1 MCLLEM
7 HINLSNE
14 SPFTGSRH
22 RDLRG
27 EGQKRW
33 PRPTAPWGQPWS
45 PANKHTTVLSRT
57 PAVTSSEAL
66 SPSWSSEVF
75 TGPPPFG
82 RTGSR
87 SRGRRPACAPPVFD
101 RASNAEQGLSK
112 PAPPRKWVRR
122 GPGSESRGARGPRG
136 PFTRPGSASR
146 PAPGARAG
154 RAQEAGQAF
163 QSPGPGHKAAQGE
176 PASPAALGAA
186 GLPEPSDPAPARAS
200 QPRPPGAARRR
211 RRRRHF
217 LPLAVA
223 SFPLSGYSI
232 HLGPEP
238 PAPHRAAPRPLPPA
252 PAETAQRPA
261 RPQPALGPR
270 RRRTAA
276 WRIPPASRRRSAPRR
291 LLAPRPHESR
301 PVIGRSAEV
310 KG

>member
-1 MCLLEM
+1 MPKQQSL
-7 HINLSNE
+7 
-14 SPFTGSRH
+14 
-22 RDLRG
+22 
-27 EGQKRW
+27 
-33 PRPTAPWGQPWS
+33 
-45 PANKHTTVLSRT
+45 RT

-66 SPSWSSEVF
+66 FPSWSSEVF
-75 TGPPPFG
+75 TGPAPFG
-82 RTGSR
+82 R
-87 SRGRRPACAPPVFD
+87 
-101 RASNAEQGLSK
+101 
-112 PAPPRKWVRR
+112 
-122 GPGSESRGARGPRG
+122 PGSPARVCTSGLRSGFARQTGPVKARSSQEGGAERPRLEVPG
-136 PFTRPGSASR
+136 CPRSAWTVTRPSSASR

-154 RAQEAGQAF
+154 RAQEAGRAF

-176 PASPAALGAA
+176 PTSPAALGAA

-200 QPRPPGAARRR
+200 QPRPPCAARRR

-276 WRIPPASRRRSAPRR
+276 WRIPPASRHLSAPRR

>member
-1 MCLLEM
+1 MSASAVLL
-7 HINLSNE
+7 LSE
-14 SPFTGSRH
+14 LHSDIVTAH
-22 RDLRG
+22 WKLTAC
-27 EGQKRW
+27 
-33 PRPTAPWGQPWS
+33 PR
-45 PANKHTTVLSRT
+45 
-57 PAVTSSEAL
+57 
-66 SPSWSSEVF
+66 F
-75 TGPPPFG
+75 
-82 RTGSR
+82 R
-87 SRGRRPACAPPVFD
+87 SR
-101 RASNAEQGLSK
+101 NADSK
-112 PAPPRKWVRR
+112 
-122 GPGSESRGARGPRG
+122 
-136 PFTRPGSASR
+136 F
-146 PAPGARAG
+146 
-154 RAQEAGQAF
+154 F
-163 QSPGPGHKAAQGE
+163 QSFQVCIYAYPRQ
-176 PASPAALGAA
+176 PAALGAA

-276 WRIPPASRRRSAPRR
+276 WRIPPASRRRSAPPRS
-291 LLAPRPHESR
+291 LAPRPHESR